1 MLQRYTEIGQCG
13 QLVERSVG
21 AGDCAEV
28 TQASQKV
35 GAGGLHSLMVEPA
48 DLVMVQSGE
57 HATHH

>member
-35 GAGGLHSLMVEPA
+35 GGGGLHSLMVEPA